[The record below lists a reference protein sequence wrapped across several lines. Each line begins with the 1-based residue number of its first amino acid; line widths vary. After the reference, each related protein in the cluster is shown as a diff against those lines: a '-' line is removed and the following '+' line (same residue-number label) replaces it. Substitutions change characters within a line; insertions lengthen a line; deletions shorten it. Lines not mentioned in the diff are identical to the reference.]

1 MLQLLGSKTS
11 LMVQT
16 WPVCAKCSF
25 FVNHLKDHFMHE
37 ANIAQLLVVNNT
49 SVNEN
54 ELCLIFLFC
63 FV

>member
-1 MLQLLGSKTS
+1 
-11 LMVQT
+11 
-16 WPVCAKCSF
+16 
-25 FVNHLKDHFMHE
+25 MHE

-54 ELCLIFLFC
+54 ALCLIFLFC